1 LTHTHAELERLL
13 TDLMSL
19 SSENEWFDFKEAKK
33 GYDLEKIGQYF
44 SALSNEANLHGE
56 EAGWLIFGVTDKK
69 PRKIVGTNFYLTP
82 PGLDRLKVTI
92 SQNTNHKITFIQ
104 IHELKTKDGRVILF
118 EIPPAPKGIPT
129 EWRGKIYG
137 RIHESLEMLSIDEI
151 DRIRNQLVRED
162 WSAQRCNDASLN
174 DLDPYAIAFARLQ
187 YKKKNENNK
196 IGKEVDEWDDI
207 TFLNKTKVCVDGKIT
222 RAAIILLGKNESD
235 HYLSPGVAKV
245 TWTLRNHKG
254 IEIDYQHFGPPFLL
268 AMEQVFSKI
277 RNLTY
282 RYIPNMRLF
291 PTEISQYDPW
301 VIRET
306 LHNCVAHQDYSLGGR
321 ITIVEEPEF
330 LLFTNLGS
338 FLPGS
343 VEEVIHRDSPP
354 EYYRNRIL
362 AEAMVNYNMIDTIG
376 SGIKRIFSKQWL
388 RNFPMPDYDLS
399 ERERVKVR
407 IFGKVI
413 DEKYTQMLI
422 TRTDLLLPDVIA
434 LDKVQKGK
442 SLLDEEFKSLK
453 KKKLIEGKR
462 PNLFVS
468 VEVAAATDS
477 KADYI
482 KNKPFD
488 REHYKKMIIAL
499 LRNFEGASR
508 EEINKLLFDKLSD
521 VLSESQKKDYIKNL
535 LQEMKRDN
543 TITTVGK
550 SRWARWVLSNNV
562 QDQKN

>member
-1 LTHTHAELERLL
+1 MERLL